1 MAIETNR
8 PALDFERDTAV
19 GLAIPIGS
27 YAGSTFTST
36 FTSLDAAVANS
47 KNLLL
52 TNHGERPMRP
62 FFGCNLR
69 GVLFD
74 NATDD
79 FVTAMEA
86 RIRESFKLQLP
97 YVNIAKLNIGRSK
110 TNPNQVGI
118 QMSINLIGNEFD
130 TRQIDVTVNADT
142 SAQTTY

>member
-1 MAIETNR
+1 MAIEINK
-8 PALDFERDTAV
+8 PALDFERDVAI
-19 GLAIPIGS
+19 GLALPLGS

-36 FTSLDAAVANS
+36 YTSLDAAVANS

-52 TNHGERPMRP
+52 TNHGERPMHP

-79 FVTAMEA
+79 FIEAMETQ
-86 RIRESFKLQLP
+86 IRESFKLQLP
-97 YVNIAKLNIGRSK
+97 YISISKLNIGRSE

-130 TRQIDVTVNADT
+130 TRQIDVTVNDD
-142 SAQTTY
+142 SPEQTTY

>member
-1 MAIETNR
+1 MAIEINK
-8 PALDFERDTAV
+8 PALDFETDVAI

-36 FTSLDAAVANS
+36 YTSLDAAVANA

-62 FFGCNLR
+62 TFGCNLR

-79 FVTAMEA
+79 FVEVMEEQ
-86 RIRESFKLQLP
+86 IRESFKHQLP
-97 YVNIAKLNIGRSK
+97 YINISKLIIGSSD

-118 QMSINLIGNEFD
+118 QLSINLIGNEFD
-130 TRQIDVTVNADT
+130 TRQIDVTVNADNPE
-142 SAQTTY
+142 QTTY

>member
-1 MAIETNR
+1 MAIEINK
-8 PALDFERDTAV
+8 PALDFEVDTAI

-36 FTSLDAAVANS
+36 YTSLDAAIANAR
-47 KNLLL
+47 NLLL

-62 FFGCNLR
+62 FFGCNIR

-79 FVTAMEA
+79 FITAMEDQ
-86 RIRESFKLQLP
+86 IRESFKVQLP
-97 YVNIAKLNIGRSK
+97 YINISELQVGRSQA
-110 TNPNQVGI
+110 NPNQVGI

-130 TRQIDVTVNADT
+130 TRQINVTVTGDT
-142 SAQTTY
+142 PEQTTY